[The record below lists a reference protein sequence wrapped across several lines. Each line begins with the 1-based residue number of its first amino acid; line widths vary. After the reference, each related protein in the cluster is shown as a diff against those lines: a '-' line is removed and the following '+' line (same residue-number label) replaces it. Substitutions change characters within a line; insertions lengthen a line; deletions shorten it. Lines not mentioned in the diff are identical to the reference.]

1 MDSVKQSCVGGLM
14 VQHFTRPH
22 VNMVVPA
29 LYRAPEVQRT
39 RVWGGAC
46 RKQTLNKLPLAA
58 AVIVSFFSSRS

>member
-1 MDSVKQSCVGGLM
+1 VDSVKQSFVGGLM

-29 LYRAPEVQRT
+29 LYRAPEPPEVNQT

-46 RKQTLNKLPLAA
+46 ESKH
-58 AVIVSFFSSRS
+58 